1 MTFARADSW
10 ESFVN
15 EFRGPSYLSSGL
27 DDCEHPA
34 ADLLRLWRD
43 HGVPAETDSP
53 PWTDQQK
60 DESIRLGCHPSASE
74 HSTFLHEEM
83 ADFIESKFCPTIWCV
98 P

>member
-1 MTFARADSW
+1 M
-10 ESFVN
+10 N

-43 HGVPAETDSP
+43 HGVPAKTDSA

-60 DESIRLGCHPSASE
+60 DESIRCGCHPSASE
-74 HSTFLHEEM
+74 HSTFLREEM
-83 ADFIESKFCPTIWCV
+83 GDFIESEFWMVLPYELV
-98 P
+98 RALE